1 MTSVNIFT
9 FDFVPYAKNLM
20 GKLGYPVGRQNFD
33 AEIAA
38 QTFHNHVEQF
48 QLCEEMGFD
57 GVSLNEHHGSPYG
70 LDNSPNVFLAYIA
83 RATSKI
89 KLTMLGN
96 LLPLHSHPL
105 RVAEE
110 LAMLDV
116 ITRGRLIA
124 GFVRGIPR
132 EHLVYSV
139 QLSESKARFDEAL
152 EVILGA
158 WTSDV
163 FTHEGRFFHYK
174 DVDMWPRPYQ
184 QPHPPVWMG
193 ALSRESTY
201 ALAQNKALT
210 LCVNFLPNK
219 EVAEQIRVFH
229 EGAASVGREVNDD
242 DIVYG
247 RHVFVAETQAE
258 AERMAKPHVEY
269 YWQNLIHE
277 INTAALQ
284 KLMAMNPDVDWNK
297 IKPPFDYGSAT
308 LENLRDRGL
317 LLVGTPDTVYKE
329 LMEQYELVGGFG
341 TLLAMIRM
349 GSMPQDVL
357 LRTIKLMGEEL
368 VPKLHA
374 VASKKHKLPAATAA

>member
-1 MTSVNIFT
+1 MQIFS
-9 FDFVPYAKNLM
+9 FDFVPYGADLR
-20 GKLGYPVGRQNFD
+20 GKLGYPVGRQHFD
-33 AEIAA
+33 REIAA

-48 QLCEEMGFD
+48 QLCEEVGFD
-57 GVSLNEHHGSPYG
+57 GISLNEHHGSPYG
-70 LDNSPNVFLAYIA
+70 LDNSPNVFLSYLA

-96 LLPLHSHPL
+96 LLPLHAHPL

-139 QLSESKARFDEAL
+139 PLNESKARFDEAL
-152 EVILGA
+152 DVIFGA
-158 WTSDV
+158 WKSDV
-163 FTHEGRFFHYK
+163 FSHHGRFFNYD

-193 ALSRESTY
+193 ALS
-201 ALAQNKALT
+201 
-210 LCVNFLPNK
+210 
-219 EVAEQIRVFH
+219 
-229 EGAASVGREVNDD
+229 DD
-242 DIVYG
+242 DVIYG
-247 RHVFVAETQAE
+247 RHVFVAETEAE
-258 AERMAKPHVEY
+258 AERIARPHVEY

-277 INTAALQ
+277 INTAALH
-284 KLMAMNPDVDWNK
+284 KMMAQNPDIDWNK
-297 IKPPFDYGSAT
+297 VKPPFDYGSAT
-308 LENLRDRGL
+308 LENLRERGL
-317 LLVGTPDTVYKE
+317 LLIGTPDQVFE
-329 LMEQYELVGGFG
+329 QVMEQYEQVGGFG

-357 LRTIKLMGEEL
+357 LRCIRLMGEEL
-368 VPKLHA
+368 VPRLHQ
-374 VASKKHKLPAATAA
+374 VQSKVHTATATAAA

>member
-1 MTSVNIFT
+1 LQIFT
-9 FDFVPYAKNLM
+9 FDFIPYGKNLK
-20 GKLGYPVGRQNFD
+20 GQLGYPVGRHLFD
-33 AEIAA
+33 PEIAA

-48 QLCEEMGFD
+48 QLCEEVGFD
-57 GVSLNEHHGSPYG
+57 GISLNEHHGSPYG
-70 LDNSPNVFLAYIA
+70 LDNSPNVFLAYVA

-96 LLPLHSHPL
+96 LLPLHAHPL

-139 QLSESKARFDEAL
+139 PLSESKARFDEAL
-152 EVILGA
+152 DVIFGA
-158 WTSDV
+158 WKSDV
-163 FTHEGRFFHYK
+163 FSHHGRFFNYD

-193 ALSRESTY
+193 ALSDDTTRQIARRPDIAICLNFFPQQE
-201 ALAQNKALT
+201 
-210 LCVNFLPNK
+210 VNR
-219 EVAEQIRVFH
+219 QMRIFH
-229 EGAASVGREVNDD
+229 ETAAEAGRVVTDD
-242 DIVYG
+242 DIIYG
-247 RHVFVAETQAE
+247 RHLFVAETEAE
-258 AERMAKPHVEY
+258 AVKVAKPHVEY

-277 INTAALQ
+277 INMAALH
-284 KLMAMNPDVDWNK
+284 KLMAQNPDVDWNK
-297 IKPPFDYGSAT
+297 VKPPFDYGAAT
-308 LENLRDRGL
+308 LENLRERGL
-317 LLVGTPDTVYKE
+317 LILGTPDQCFE
-329 LMEQYELVGGFG
+329 QIMDQYEQVGGFG

-357 LRTIKLMGEEL
+357 LRTIRLIGEEL
-368 VPKLHA
+368 VPKLHS
-374 VASKKHKLPAATAA
+374 VESKVHKAAATAAA

>member
-1 MTSVNIFT
+1 LQIFS
-9 FDFVPYAKNLM
+9 FDFVPYGADLR
-20 GKLGYPVGRQNFD
+20 GKLGYPVGRQHFD
-33 AEIAA
+33 REIAA

-48 QLCEEMGFD
+48 QLCEEVGFD
-57 GVSLNEHHGSPYG
+57 GISLNEHHGSPYG
-70 LDNSPNVFLAYIA
+70 LDNSPNVFLSYLA

-96 LLPLHSHPL
+96 LLPLHAHPL

-139 QLSESKARFDEAL
+139 PLNESKARFDEAL
-152 EVILGA
+152 DVIFGA
-158 WTSDV
+158 WKSDV
-163 FTHEGRFFHYK
+163 FSHHGRFFNYD

-193 ALSRESTY
+193 ALSDDSSRQIARRPDISI
-201 ALAQNKALT
+201 
-210 LCVNFLPNK
+210 CVNFFPQP
-219 EVAEQIRVFH
+219 EVVRQLKIFH
-229 EGAASVGREVNDD
+229 EAAAEAGRVISDD
-242 DIVYG
+242 DVIYG
-247 RHVFVAETQAE
+247 RHVFVAETEAE
-258 AERMAKPHVEY
+258 AERIARPHVEY

-277 INTAALQ
+277 INTAALH
-284 KLMAMNPDVDWNK
+284 KMMAQNPDIDWNK
-297 IKPPFDYGSAT
+297 VKPPFDYGSAT
-308 LENLRDRGL
+308 LENLRERGL
-317 LLVGTPDTVYKE
+317 LLIGTPDQVFE
-329 LMEQYELVGGFG
+329 QVMEQYEQVGGFG

-357 LRTIKLMGEEL
+357 LRCIRLMGEEL
-368 VPKLHA
+368 VPRLHQ
-374 VASKKHKLPAATAA
+374 VQSKVHTAAATAAA